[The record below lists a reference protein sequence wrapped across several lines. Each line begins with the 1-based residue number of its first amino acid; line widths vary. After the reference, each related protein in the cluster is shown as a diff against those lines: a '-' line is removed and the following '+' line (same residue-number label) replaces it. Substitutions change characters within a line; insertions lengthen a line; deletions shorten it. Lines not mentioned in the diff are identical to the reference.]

1 MNPEDEVEPE
11 VERARNAAKALKE
24 LTTSKGWAILKTIIE
39 KQIQAR
45 TDKIIFEPRSSN
57 KMTEFEYEFMK
68 GEAAGMRTILHL
80 AESEYETEAAVAGA
94 RANE

>member
-1 MNPEDEVEPE
+1 MNPEDEVDPE

-57 KMTEFEYEFMK
+57 KMTEF
-68 GEAAGMRTILHL
+68 
-80 AESEYETEAAVAGA
+80 
-94 RANE
+94 